1 MISKDNIFKN
11 RKKIIVFHPA
21 LAPYRIDIL
30 NSFDKYFDASFYFSN
45 KNLMNQKFDQIELK
59 NQITFKCNYL
69 KIGFNFKGRS
79 IRFDIP
85 FIILKNKPDI
95 VLSTEFNIIS
105 ILSIISVK
113 IFSRKTKIFTLTE
126 DNIEMIKNFSRLKF
140 FLRKYICSNIDGVI
154 VVNNKIAK
162 WYIDKFKVGC
172 KIIVLPT
179 IREENKFLNS
189 LNSSEK
195 IANEY
200 INQYDLFNKKTVL
213 YVGRF
218 TEVKNLE
225 SLIKAFNLSYRKHK
239 DSVLI
244 LVGSGDLSNK
254 LKNLVKK
261 FNLDKKVLFP
271 GRFEGL
277 ELLAWYKISDS
288 FILPSI
294 YEPFGAVINEALLAG
309 CYSAVSELAGG
320 SSLIINGQNGLTFNP
335 FSINEISSSLDHL
348 LERPKQV
355 NKKSLMAI
363 NYEETIKKVALQIQ

>member
-179 IREENKFLNS
+179 IREENRFLNS

-200 INQYDLFNKKTVL
+200 IKQYDLFNKKTVL